1 MKKAEMTIQVVI
13 WLILSLIVLVV
24 LVIAFRGQLTELFK
38 GFAQLITGT
47 VDTTSSID
55 ISSLGG

>member
-1 MKKAEMTIQVVI
+1 MKKAEMTIQVIVGI
-13 WLILSLIVLVV
+13 ILALIVLIILV
-24 LVIAFRGQLTELFK
+24 LAFRGQISELFK

-47 VDTTSSID
+47 VENTQTIN